1 MASALYI
8 AGFMIF
14 LGHYGKAKSIIAAL
28 VIVVI
33 FFLMFE
39 VWFKVPLPK
48 GPIEAL
54 LGFQ

>member
-1 MASALYI
+1 MRY
-8 AGFMIF
+8 
-14 LGHYGKAKSIIAAL
+14 LGKYSWPKIAL
-28 VIVVI
+28 VSVGTMVA
-33 FFLMFE
+33 FVLMFE